1 MTRYWPLAR
10 GRIVTSR
17 FGPRDD
23 GFHWGVDLG
32 WPGGSGG
39 LPVYAVQA
47 GTVVFAG
54 PASGFGGPDPAG
66 WVVLDHPAED
76 GGGTTV
82 YGHVIREVAV
92 GDRVEAGQRIAR
104 INPDSASNGGVAPHL
119 HLEWHRHVW
128 VPPGSDRLDPL
139 PLLAEATDPPLST
152 NGVPRMSTAVDFAAR
167 FLDPDAIKA
176 AGHSAVLVYV
186 SPSRP
191 GSSFGAK
198 PVTREY
204 ADSVQA
210 AGLDIVSIWQYGKPG
225 NAQAPSDWTTGYD
238 GGHRMGLQARE
249 IHTAV
254 GGHDRCPIFFAVDED
269 ISLDQWND
277 EAVNF
282 FRGVNDAIGR
292 EWTGVYGSSKVCA
305 WAIQDG
311 VLGRTSEGRFWAW
324 QTRAWSGN
332 RLDTPEAVLYQRVI
346 DTASNPGPVID
357 GSSVDVNDILATDFG
372 QWSIQRTQAQGE
384 HAVNAPVFTELD
396 RMGNSR
402 SERWG
407 ARITNFLLHTQE
419 GGGTA
424 ESLAAYLNNTANGA
438 SYHYTLRN
446 GIVCDVVDTDYASW
460 SVLDANAQTINLCF
474 AGSRAA
480 WSRDEWMAIDED
492 LRIAAWL
499 AVQDA
504 KKYGFATDVIA
515 PPYTRRDGISDHK
528 YVTECLGI
536 GTHTDVGPNFPWD
549 VFESHVR
556 EFSGAA
562 LAGEIDA
569 KAAAS
574 PWLGPRLGTNGEIK
588 TADGVGRFAQ
598 FKNGYIYWHPSTG
611 AHPIPSSL
619 FDKFAETGWE
629 AGPLGYPITDNTV
642 LRDPKDV
649 EWGEV
654 EGFQNGALYHRNGR
668 PVYWIHGEIRDRWN
682 RSGFENGPLG
692 WPTSDEIPFD
702 TGSYQEFEN
711 GRIYW
716 TPKQTLA
723 LRSVNGNEEPLP
735 DGP

>member
-17 FGPRDD
+17 FGRRDN

-76 GGGTTV
+76 GGGATV

-92 GDRVEAGQRIAR
+92 GDRVVAGQRIAR

-139 PLLAEATDPPLST
+139 PLLAEAADPPLST
-152 NGVPRMSTAVDFAAR
+152 NGAPRMSTAVDFAAR
-167 FLDPDAIKA
+167 FIDPDAIKA

-191 GSSFGAK
+191 GASFGAK

-204 ADSVQA
+204 ADSVRA
-210 AGLDIVSIWQYGKPG
+210 TGLDIVSIWQYGKPG

-249 IHTAV
+249 IHTAA

-277 EAVNF
+277 QAVNF

-311 VLGRTSEGRFWAW
+311 VVGRTSEGRFWAW

-372 QWSIQRTQAQGE
+372 QWSIQRIQAQGE
-384 HAVNAPVFTELD
+384 HTVNAPFFTELD

-407 ARITNFLLHTQE
+407 ARITNFLLHTEE
-419 GGGTA
+419 GNSTA
-424 ESLAAYLNNTANGA
+424 ESLAAYLNNTANGV
-438 SYHYTLRN
+438 SYHYTLEN
-446 GIVCDVVDTDYASW
+446 AIVCDVVDTDYASW

-474 AGSRAA
+474 AGSRAS
-480 WSRDEWMAIDED
+480 WSRDQWMAIDED

-562 LAGEIDA
+562 PAGEIDA

-574 PWLGPRLGTNGEIK
+574 PWLGPRLGTNGEMK

-629 AGPLGYPITDNTV
+629 AGPLGYPITDNAV

-668 PVYWIHGEIRDRWN
+668 PVYWVHGEIRDRWN

-692 WPTSDEIPFD
+692 WPTSDEILFD
-702 TGSYQEFEN
+702 TGTYQEFEN

>member
-10 GRIVTSR
+10 GRIITSR

-39 LPVYAVQA
+39 LPVYAVQG

-66 WVVLDHPAED
+66 WVVVDHPAAD

-104 INPDSASNGGVAPHL
+104 INPDSGSNGGVAPHL

-128 VPPGSDRLDPL
+128 VPPGPDRLDPL
-139 PLLAEATDPPLST
+139 PLLAEAEDPPPST
-152 NGVPRMSTAVDFAAR
+152 NGGPRMSTAVDFAAR
-167 FLDPDAIKA
+167 FIDPEAIKA

-204 ADSVQA
+204 ADSVRA
-210 AGLDIVSIWQYGKPG
+210 AGLEIVSVWEYGKPG

-249 IHTAV
+249 IHAAA

-269 ISLDQWND
+269 ISLNQWND
-277 EAVNF
+277 EAVEF
-282 FRGVNDAIGR
+282 FRGINDAIGR

-311 VLGRTSEGRFWAW
+311 VIGRTSEDRYWAW

-346 DTASNPGPVID
+346 DTPSNPGPDID

-372 QWSIQRTQAQGE
+372 QWSMQRTQAQGE

-396 RMGNSR
+396 RIGNSR

-419 GGGTA
+419 GNGTA

-460 SVLDANAQTINLCF
+460 SVLDANPNTINLCF
-474 AGSRAA
+474 AGSRAS
-480 WSRDEWMAIDED
+480 WSRNEWMAIDDD

-499 AVQDA
+499 AVKDA

-536 GTHTDVGPNFPWD
+536 GTHTDVGWNFPWD
-549 VFESHVR
+549 VFEGHVR

-562 LAGEIDA
+562 PAGEIDA
-569 KAAAS
+569 KAAES
-574 PWLGPRLGTNGEIK
+574 PWLGPRLGTDGETR

-619 FDKFAETGWE
+619 FDKYAETGWE

-642 LRDPKDV
+642 LRDAKDV

-654 EGFQNGALYHRNGR
+654 EGFQNGALYHRNGQ
-668 PVYWIHGEIRDRWN
+668 PVFWVHGEIRDRWN

-692 WPTSDEIPFD
+692 WPTSDELPFD

-723 LRSVNGNEEPLP
+723 LRSVNGHDEPLP
-735 DGP
+735 DSP